1 MSRPYL
7 KFNTVIKEIMKS
19 GNATKDINFDG
30 GLSWKIREVFNNK
43 CGEWQL
49 GLNQKLGIVY
59 HVFFKPD

>member
-1 MSRPYL
+1 
-7 KFNTVIKEIMKS
+7 MKS